1 MNTKRLSKA
10 TQLLTA
16 LLGVLA
22 GVLSPA
28 AADSPD
34 TLFFEAASD
43 KVLSTDSSQPTVLF
57 AGTLDDY
64 EPAYAYFDS
73 KSSSGSRY
81 YINREISLEILRPYN
96 IARATGEM
104 TVQFQG
110 VTRTHTNPH
119 TVSITIKF
127 MQIGENIVAC
137 TMRAAA
143 LKPLDIEL
151 GLDLDAMVDAQDPR
165 VEMRPLTGNVRDA
178 GYNICAV
185 AMRKPAAAIE
195 RVVQEGDNVGGTFA
209 GNGAVAVTHAAEDS
223 TEYTG
228 YLPNGNW
235 VVVAPNHNLDD
246 LDEVEGTY
254 HYGRNLLLR
263 QTAYNLKYTIVSGRL
278 GNKTCQFQY
287 NNGELGSA
295 TTGALLQFR
304 QNGSNVE
311 VYFSQYRTYYVH
323 PTNYVNGVLV
333 KDYYADIT
341 AVGVDFEYLS
351 TSASSPPQLRLYN
364 SIALADSDGSHGVK
378 DLKLKFRS
386 RPTVVHDGYMPNGGD
401 DDIPDTWTVVAEN
414 RQMSDIVEMEAFYH
428 SGANAGN
435 YVPGVN
441 LKVSGTP
448 GSCQFQKAESSF
460 MACLGLY
467 LRDRNNNIEARTARW
482 FNWYMYYVQN
492 GVSYSNL
499 VYYGTDFT
507 LYSSSTVPRRDAYG
521 RGSIATNDTMTTRG
535 LKNVRMRFATG
546 GITYAAAS
554 TSPVGHDLTF
564 VGSADVPLVART
576 AASAVFPSNSVV
588 TVAPYVDLTL
598 ASHVANSKW
607 TQYRVLTNGTLR
619 MKGSSSTARTDQID
633 LVGGTLAIREDEPSA
648 TDSGSYINYLTLMNG
663 AHVRGKL
670 AIVLHDSQQANWIVA
685 GDSPS
690 YCESGLCVT
699 AAGGDGER
707 TFHFNVKDVAEGT
720 DFFVS
725 GDIVDYGTQRNGSE
739 YWNVHVIKEG
749 AGTMELSGGVTL
761 PNEICVNNGAVRIA
775 DGCTF
780 GVSRKRSTAN
790 GDGSEKVAEIWLAG
804 GTLETAAGATNAIG
818 KVVAKTAEAPLN
830 LGDDSKLTLS
840 GFDFDSGAS
849 LLVSDNLGKGATL
862 RIEGLTSAQRLRIR
876 CGADRLRVREDAN
889 GNLEP
894 YTAGIRLII
903 R

>member
-1 MNTKRLSKA
+1 MERERVFLIGVVAIIMNGMR
-10 TQLLTA
+10 LTA
-16 LLGVLA
+16 L
-22 GVLSPA
+22 
-28 AADSPD
+28 ADAPD
-34 TLFFEAASD
+34 TLFFEAESD
-43 KVLSTDSSQPTVLF
+43 KVLSTDSSHPTTLF

-96 IARATGEM
+96 IVRTAGEM

-119 TVSITIKF
+119 TASITVKF
-127 MQIGENIVAC
+127 MQSGDSIVAY

-143 LKPLDIEL
+143 LKPLDFEL
-151 GLDLDAMVDAQDPR
+151 GLDLDAMVDAQNLR
-165 VEMRPLTGNVRDA
+165 AEARPLTGNVRDA

-185 AMRKPAAAIE
+185 AMRKPATAIE
-195 RVVQEGDNVGGTFA
+195 RVVHEGDAVGGTFS
-209 GNGAVAVTHAAEDS
+209 GNGAVTITHAAEDS

-228 YLPNGNW
+228 YLPNGSW
-235 VVVAPNHNLDD
+235 VVVAPNHNLED

-287 NNGELGSA
+287 NNGDLGAA

-351 TSASSPPQLRLYN
+351 TSASSPPQLRMYN

-401 DDIPDTWTVVAEN
+401 DGIPDTWMVVAEN
-414 RQMSDIVEMEAFYH
+414 RQMSDIVEMESFYH

-441 LKVSGTP
+441 LKVSGTS

-482 FNWYMYYVQN
+482 FNWYMYYVQS

-507 LYSSSTVPRRDAYG
+507 LYSSSTVPKRDTYG
-521 RGSIATNDTMTTRG
+521 KGSIATNDTMTGRG
-535 LKNVRMRFATG
+535 LKNLRLRFATG

-576 AASAVFPSNSVV
+576 AASAVFPSNGVV
-588 TVAPYVDLTL
+588 TVAPYAELTV
-598 ASHVANSKW
+598 ASHVANSRW

-648 TDSGSYINYLTLMNG
+648 TNSGSYINYLTLMNG
-663 AHVRGKL
+663 AHVRGKI

-690 YCESGLCVT
+690 YCESGLCIT
-699 AAGGDGER
+699 AAGGDGAR
-707 TFHFNVKDVAEGT
+707 TFCLNVQDVAAGT

-725 GDIVDYGTQRNGSE
+725 GDIVDYGTQRTTSE
-739 YWNVHVIKEG
+739 FWNAHVIKDG

-761 PNEICVNNGAVRIA
+761 PNEICVSNGAVRIA
-775 DGCTF
+775 EGCTF

-804 GTLETAAGATNAIG
+804 GALETAAGATNTIG
-818 KVVAKTAEAPLN
+818 AVVAKVKDAPLN
-830 LGDDSKLTLS
+830 LGDGSKLTLA
-840 GFDFDSGAS
+840 GFDFNAGAN
-849 LLVSDNLGKGATL
+849 LLVSDNLGNGAEL
-862 RIEGLTSAQRLRIR
+862 HIEGLTDAQRAHIR

-894 YTAGIRLII
+894 YTAGFMLSVK
-903 R
+903 